1 MSMFTEGSN
10 GNREPRNNIA
20 SLDIAIFLLL
30 FVALTLVIF
39 ATGGEALGF
48 ITIN

>member
-1 MSMFTEGSN
+1 MFTEGSN
-10 GNREPRNNIA
+10 GNREPKNNIA

-30 FVALTLVIF
+30 FVALILVIF
-39 ATGGEALGF
+39 AIGGEALGF